1 MELLLC
7 YHFRNQDENYTA
19 SFAFSIWDF
28 LEVLNMTGK
37 IKYNLWH
44 VRAEDEGYEPTTTVY
59 NLHISAVS

>member
-44 VRAEDEGYEPTTTVY
+44 VRAEDEGFLQLTYLCSKLVEI
-59 NLHISAVS
+59 L